1 MTVTRT
7 PDDTTIFTPY
17 IKDALLNLNANFIP
31 VTLQHEPRSTL
42 FSQLFIQMRCSS
54 GEGQSRNNPVPLRA
68 FPPRRIVPPP
78 QRLSLLPARFFPL
91 RRGIPAEPDLFHFC
105 LKWEIPNALKYKS

>member
-68 FPPRRIVPPP
+68 FPPPSGSASSRLASSLSGEAFRRSRIYFI
-78 QRLSLLPARFFPL
+78 SA
-91 RRGIPAEPDLFHFC
+91 
-105 LKWEIPNALKYKS
+105 

>member
-68 FPPRRIVPPP
+68 FPPSRIVPPP
-78 QRLSLLPARFFPL
+78 PAAQPPPGSLLPSQARHSGGAGSISFL
-91 RRGIPAEPDLFHFC
+91 
-105 LKWEIPNALKYKS
+105 LKVGNSQRFEI